1 MANYQIITDSGCDLP
16 QSLLDTLGVKSVPLY
31 VNFRGA
37 EQPDSVDEGIKE
49 LYDGLRG
56 GEKATTSA
64 VNPDRWAAMIE
75 PSLAEG
81 KDAVVIVFSS
91 GLSTTYQSAVIA
103 GQELTEKYPDR
114 KVYVVDS
121 LCASLGQGLLVWY
134 ACRKRDEGMSAPEL
148 AKWLE
153 ENRLNLCHWFTV
165 DDLMYLKRGGRV
177 SAVTAMVGTMLSIKP
192 VLHVDDEG
200 HLINVA
206 KVRSRKA
213 SIEALAA
220 KEHYFE
226 AKIEGE
232 FPEMS
237 FPTDK
242 VLVLKQ
248 GAQVMFVKN
257 DREKRFYNG
266 MIGTITGID
275 DNGITIVPTDAETE
289 IKVTSEAWQNCK
301 YVLDEDTKEISEK
314 VIGTFTQVP
323 LRLAWAITIHKS
335 QGLTFDKVVADI
347 GRSFAPGQVYVAL
360 SRCTS
365 LEGLILMNPIYS
377 NAILSD
383 RRVVEHAA
391 NNYDTELIMAVREI
405 EKKNPMWQEED
416 DIRRLPYYLSEKFG
430 SFENYEIDLS
440 IYSDN

>member
-153 ENRLNLCHWFTV
+153 ENRRNLCHWFTV

-200 HLINVA
+200 HLINVSKA
-206 KVRSRKA
+206 RGRKA
-213 SIEALAA
+213 SILALANKL
-220 KEHYFE
+220 KELGDGFDNSTVFISHGDCREDAQYLAE
-226 AKIEGE
+226 
-232 FPEMS
+232 
-237 FPTDK
+237 T
-242 VLVLKQ
+242 LKAEYGVKEVVIGYV
-248 GAQVMFVKN
+248 GAVI
-257 DREKRFYNG
+257 G
-266 MIGTITGID
+266 SHSGPGTIALFFLG
-275 DNGITIVPTDAETE
+275 
-289 IKVTSEAWQNCK
+289 
-301 YVLDEDTKEISEK
+301 KE
-314 VIGTFTQVP
+314 
-323 LRLAWAITIHKS
+323 R
-335 QGLTFDKVVADI
+335 
-347 GRSFAPGQVYVAL
+347 
-360 SRCTS
+360 
-365 LEGLILMNPIYS
+365 
-377 NAILSD
+377 
-383 RRVVEHAA
+383 
-391 NNYDTELIMAVREI
+391 
-405 EKKNPMWQEED
+405 
-416 DIRRLPYYLSEKFG
+416 
-430 SFENYEIDLS
+430 
-440 IYSDN
+440 